1 VRERADRILYLTG
14 KGGAGKTFVS
24 GLVAEAAV
32 RRGLRPIL
40 VRFEGEGDP
49 LTGSPVQPIAGMSCV
64 VLDQQKALAQVLTK
78 LVRLERLSAR
88 LMDSRTFTAI
98 AAAAPGLRDVIF
110 LVAIRDL
117 AERAGA
123 EGRGPVIVDG
133 FACGHSALLLGA
145 PGRVE
150 RLVRIGRLAREVAAA
165 AALVREAERFRVAVV
180 SGPEELAIVETEE
193 MLAELRA
200 LGITLGPVLVN
211 GVLPRRAQAADEQW
225 LEGHG
230 GSEDSRWYIRRR
242 RRQVLV
248 AARLGDVSSEVLE
261 VPYRFPGDS
270 PPAPDPADV
279 LLDGLLRAQA

>member
-1 VRERADRILYLTG
+1 VRERAARILYLTG

-24 GLVAEAAV
+24 CLAAEAAV

-40 VRFEGEGDP
+40 VRFEGEEDP
-49 LTGSPVQPIAGMSCV
+49 PTGSPTQPVAGANYV
-64 VLDQQKALAQVLTK
+64 VLDQQNALAHVLTK

-88 LMDSRTFTAI
+88 LMDSPTVTAI
-98 AAAAPGLRDVIF
+98 AAAAPGLRDVIY

-123 EGRGPVIVDG
+123 GGEGPVIVDG

-150 RLVRIGRLAREVAAA
+150 RLVRIGRLAREVAEA
-165 AALVREAERFRVAVV
+165 AALVRDADRLRVTVV
-180 SGPEELAIVETEE
+180 SGPEELAVVETEE

-200 LGITLGPVLVN
+200 LGIALGPVLVN
-211 GVLPRRAQAADEQW
+211 GILPRRGRADDEQW
-225 LEGHG
+225 LEDHG

-242 RRQVLV
+242 RRQLLV
-248 AARLGDVSSEVLE
+248 AERLSGVSSNVLE

-270 PPAPDPADV
+270 PPAPDPADA
-279 LLDGLLRAQA
+279 LLDGLLRARA